1 MDSLDWGLLDVP
13 VSSPV
18 SSQESA
24 GVYTVDTPD
33 GAQIIVD
40 FSDEDDVAVSETESG
55 GSATQKKDVAPPPA
69 KRMRSEAEEAPIH
82 EEDVAARPVSER
94 VILNDVEKFGCDRW
108 REHFRARGL
117 FDPQAPQGSDAWL
130 AERKFF
136 SGSTFYE
143 LMTIPIHD
151 LVARYVYYTE
161 HGGHPRIFDRD
172 EEPRTVL
179 NQHLARGHAGE
190 DLVVRVLQ
198 ELLAD
203 VFPEARVF
211 FLECPSMPVPGMDLV
226 SDSPD
231 GAVVIC
237 RCASGGECVASAVEI
252 KFPVHKP
259 DVVCDHLF
267 HACTRLE
274 PHACSRACPRPRAD
288 LRRLFVPSRRAS
300 THPCERC
307 MREQMDYPGDD
318 YYVGYY
324 SQCLLHQLALGVP
337 RTIFIRPSNTFRIL
351 EDFGLTTESSV
362 DEFRAC
368 IAEYLAGRRPRLD
381 SSRFRVYVVETPDNY
396 VEAQYRRR
404 IAQPEFAYVREGGI
418 AGRFLRLCEQGESS
432 EK

>member
-13 VSSPV
+13 VSSPA
-18 SSQESA
+18 SSQEDA
-24 GVYTVDTPD
+24 GLYTVDTPD
-33 GAQIIVD
+33 RGQIIVD
-40 FSDEDDVAVSETESG
+40 LSEGDDIAVPETAVQKEDVVA
-55 GSATQKKDVAPPPA
+55 PPA
-69 KRMRSEAEEAPIH
+69 KRARPEVAEAPIH
-82 EEDVAARPVSER
+82 EGR
-94 VILNDVEKFGCDRW
+94 VILNDIGRFGCDRW

-143 LMTIPIHD
+143 LMTIPVFD
-151 LVARYVYYTE
+151 LVARYVYYQE
-161 HGGHPRIFDRD
+161 NGGHPRIFDKD
-172 EEPRTVL
+172 VEPRTVM

-190 DLVVRVLQ
+190 PLVARFLEEHLQ
-198 ELLAD
+198 S
-203 VFPEARVF
+203 VFPDARIF
-211 FLECPSMPVPGMDLV
+211 LLECPSMHVPEMDLV

-237 RCASGGECVASAVEI
+237 RCAAGGECVASAVEI

-267 HACTRLE
+267 HACTRLTE
-274 PHACSRACPRPRAD
+274 HACSSKCPRPRRD

-300 THPCERC
+300 EHPCERC
-307 MREQMDYPGDD
+307 MREQMDYPGSD

-337 RTIFIRPSNTFRIL
+337 RTIFIRPANMFRVL
-351 EDFGLTTESSV
+351 EDFGLTADSSL

-368 IAEYLAGRRPRLD
+368 VAEYIDGKRPRLD

-396 VEAQYRRR
+396 IYEQYRRR
-404 IAQPEFAYVREGGI
+404 ISQPEFVYVREGGI
-418 AGRFLRLCEQGESS
+418 AGQFLRMCEQPLD
-432 EK
+432 K